1 MSYSRHKC
9 REHALQSLYQQEIVT
24 PAKTADIDYFLEQ
37 LDGSEEAR
45 RFTRSLILGTLEHL
59 EGIDRLLE
67 ENMEKW
73 RLERLSILV
82 RNLLR
87 LSVYEMNFSTE
98 TPYEVVIDEAVTLAK
113 DFVDDIARS
122 FVNKVLQNI
131 HDHVPT
137 SESLLSNP

>member
-9 REHALQSLYQQEIVT
+9 REHALQSLYQQEIVSLS
-24 PAKTADIDYFLEQ
+24 KTEDIDLFLEQ
-37 LDGSEEAR
+37 LEAPEDANI
-45 RFTRSLILGTLEHL
+45 FTRNLILGTLSNQNA
-59 EGIDRLLE
+59 IDKLLE

-87 LSVYEMNFSTE
+87 LSVYEMVFSKE

-122 FVNKVLQNI
+122 FVNKVLQKI
-131 HDHVPT
+131 YDQ
-137 SESLLSNP
+137 SLLP

>member
-9 REHALQSLYQQEIVT
+9 REHALQCLYQQEIVT
-24 PAKTADIDYFLEQ
+24 PAEREGIDNFLNQ
-37 LDGSEEAR
+37 LEAPQEALV
-45 RFTRSLILGTLEHL
+45 FTQSLILGTLEHRSA
-59 EGIDRLLE
+59 IDKILK

-98 TPYEVVIDEAVTLAK
+98 TPYEVVIDESVTLAK

-131 HDHVPT
+131 HDH
-137 SESLLSNP
+137 SLSP

>member
-1 MSYSRHKC
+1 
-9 REHALQSLYQQEIVT
+9 
-24 PAKTADIDYFLEQ
+24 
-37 LDGSEEAR
+37 
-45 RFTRSLILGTLEHL
+45 
-59 EGIDRLLE
+59 
-67 ENMEKW
+67 MEKW

-113 DFVDDIARS
+113 DFVDDVARS

-131 HDHVPT
+131 HDHMLT
-137 SESLLSNP
+137 SESLLSK